1 MRGMKATLGI
11 VLKIAALHIEN
22 ITVRSKCT
30 EENITVRSKCTE
42 MAKEKE
48 AHAES
53 LIVFLLLSKA
63 DMNGGENGSLM
74 VTMSCIIL
82 KGIASFLLL

>member
-11 VLKIAALHIEN
+11 VLKIAALHI
-22 ITVRSKCT
+22 
-30 EENITVRSKCTE
+30 ENITVRSKCTE

-63 DMNGGENGSLM
+63 DLNGGEKWISYGHYELHYFKYM
-74 VTMSCIIL
+74 HY
-82 KGIASFLLL
+82 